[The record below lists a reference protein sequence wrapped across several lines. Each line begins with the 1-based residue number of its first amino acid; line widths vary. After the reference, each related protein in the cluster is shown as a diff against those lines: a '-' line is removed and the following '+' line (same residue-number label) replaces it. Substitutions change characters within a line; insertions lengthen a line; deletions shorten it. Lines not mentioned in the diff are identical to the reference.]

1 MKNYFRLF
9 RYGHVGYFTTLSFIS
24 HIILQTRTDLF
35 PAHLNEQHYS
45 IEQYHIMGSR
55 ILSRSFTVEKW
66 REGEGEVEEVE
77 DEDENAEK
85 TSFSATAEMDV
96 DDDEPGS
103 SNIGD
108 IEDSDD
114 DSSDIALVPMADM
127 LNACYGSEN
136 VRPVFFTPLRIS

>member
-1 MKNYFRLF
+1 
-9 RYGHVGYFTTLSFIS
+9 
-24 HIILQTRTDLF
+24 
-35 PAHLNEQHYS
+35 
-45 IEQYHIMGSR
+45 MGSR

-85 TSFSATAEMDV
+85 TSLSATAEMDV
-96 DDDEPGS
+96 DDDHPTLRGESEIEQEPGS

-136 VRPVFFTPLRIS
+136 VCPLFFTPLRIS

>member
-9 RYGHVGYFTTLSFIS
+9 RCGPVGYFSTLSFIS

-96 DDDEPGS
+96 DDDNPTLRGESEIEQEP
-103 SNIGD
+103 
-108 IEDSDD
+108 E
-114 DSSDIALVPMADM
+114 
-127 LNACYGSEN
+127 
-136 VRPVFFTPLRIS
+136 

>member
-1 MKNYFRLF
+1 M
-9 RYGHVGYFTTLSFIS
+9 
-24 HIILQTRTDLF
+24 LQTRTDLF
-35 PAHLNEQHYS
+35 PAHLNEQYYS

-66 REGEGEVEEVE
+66 REGEDEVEEVE
-77 DEDENAEK
+77 GEDENVENS
-85 TSFSATAEMDV
+85 TTAEMDV
-96 DDDEPGS
+96 DDDDPAPRGGSEIEQELGS

-108 IEDSDD
+108 IEDNGD

-136 VRPVFFTPLRIS
+136 VCPVFFTPLRIS